1 MRVLERNKK
10 EMWFAN
16 RVSESY
22 VTDTNGLKTGEKE
35 QTYGTP
41 QKIRVSMSMSSGANN
56 LGSQG
61 MVALDPYGLT
71 TAYTHN
77 AVTEDMNCPLDE
89 EALVWYER
97 TPTITERRS
106 VTHTITETVDGEEV
120 QRTVTEE
127 EEVEVPVPHNFV
139 VVRKAQSLNHLIY
152 YLREVDVS

>member
-10 EMWFAN
+10 VLWFAN
-16 RVSESY
+16 RLSESY
-22 VTDTNGLKTGEKE
+22 VVDTNGFKTGEKE

-41 QKIRVSMSMSSGANN
+41 QRMRASMSISSGANN

-89 EALVWYER
+89 EALVWYGRE
-97 TPTITERRS
+97 PTKVVDS
-106 VTHTITETVDGEEV
+106 VT
-120 QRTVTEE
+120 
-127 EEVEVPVPHNFV
+127 VPVPYNFK

-152 YLREVDVS
+152 YLREVDAS

>member
-1 MRVLERNKK
+1 MRVLERNKQDL
-10 EMWFAN
+10 WFAN

-35 QTYGTP
+35 QAYATP

-97 TPTITERRS
+97 TPTVKETRTRTVEETIDGEVT
-106 VTHTITETVDGEEV
+106 THTIT
-120 QRTVTEE
+120 

-139 VVRKAQSLNHLIY
+139 VVRKAKSLNHLIY